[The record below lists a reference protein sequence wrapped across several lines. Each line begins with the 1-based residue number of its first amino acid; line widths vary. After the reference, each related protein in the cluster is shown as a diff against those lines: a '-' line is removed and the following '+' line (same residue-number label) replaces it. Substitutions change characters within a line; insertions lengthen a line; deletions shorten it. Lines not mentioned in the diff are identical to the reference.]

1 MLGASDYRGP
11 CCTTHHNLDIGA
23 SSWGDKGYESPS
35 SAWIWKA
42 FLPDRRSFLSIE
54 NDTTD
59 PFPDMRLGPSFAGH
73 LSRIVYSCGNGPGR
87 SRLQASINPRIDRV
101 EQIRNSAESPSE
113 IAAFE

>member
-35 SAWIWKA
+35 SAWILKV

-73 LSRIVYSCGNGPGR
+73 LSRIVYSCGNGPGP
-87 SRLQASINPRIDRV
+87 SQFLAPINPRTDRV
-101 EQIRNSAESPSE
+101 E
-113 IAAFE
+113 